1 MNRYRVSQI
10 VCGLVFQCLSLA
22 CCASTNQVFM
32 PTGNGAVLTAPWICD
47 QAALTNFTVS
57 AWVAV
62 DSATS
67 PACRVIIERAVMV
80 PSGNPIA
87 FPVGARLNFRLG
99 IDQQGHP
106 FASIQGSGFDS
117 IECKI
122 IAESET
128 LGGGQWTHM
137 AVEYDF
143 PYLKL
148 YMNGHLVRTNAV
160 GELPSNGWFGS
171 SLSRI
176 CFPGTITIGAGNAD
190 PTGVTTNLNSFFSGR
205 IDEVVVWNGA
215 LTDSDV
221 STWMNRKPTG
231 IEPNL
236 VAYWSFD
243 DGSASDTSTNG
254 VNGVFFQATSAVE
267 RIISPVTVGIS
278 VSTNIVI
285 EFQTVQDAL
294 YAVEVCTDLMATN
307 WSPIATNVLGTGF
320 NWFMPETNSV
330 LTRFYRVLS
339 L

>member
-1 MNRYRVSQI
+1 MIRTLKNISSV
-10 VCGLVFQCLSLA
+10 LLLSLSLETSA
-22 CCASTNQVFM
+22 ATNQVYM
-32 PTGNGAVLTAPWICD
+32 TTGVGAVLTAPWICD
-47 QAALTNFTVS
+47 QTALTNFTVS
-57 AWVAV
+57 AWIAV
-62 DSATS
+62 DGTTS
-67 PACRVIIERAVMV
+67 PADRVIIERAVMV
-80 PSGNPIA
+80 PSGNPIS
-87 FPVGARLNFRLG
+87 FPSGSRINFRLG

-106 FASIQGSGFDS
+106 FASFHGNSHDP
-117 IECKI
+117 IEYKA

-128 LGGGQWTHM
+128 LVDGQWTHL
-137 AVEYDF
+137 AAEYDF

-148 YMNGHLVRTNAV
+148 FMNGHLVRTNEI
-160 GELPSNGWFGS
+160 GELACNGWFGS
-171 SLSRI
+171 ALSRL

-215 LTDSDV
+215 LKDSDI

-254 VNGVFFQATSAVE
+254 VKGVFFQATSAVE

-285 EFQTVQDAL
+285 EFQTVQDSL

-307 WSPIATNVLGTGF
+307 WLSVGTSISGTGA
-320 NWFMPETNSV
+320 NCVVDDTNSYSAG
-330 LTRFYRVLS
+330 FYRVRS
-339 L
+339 W